1 MGLQSMTSPLDPG
14 VPKQSQGFP
23 SSTYFHE
30 WWYMAVDE
38 NFNVFV

>member
-1 MGLQSMTSPLDPG
+1 MGLQSMTLPLDPQ
-14 VPKQSQGFP
+14 VPNNLKV
-23 SSTYFHE
+23 FHLVLIFQE